1 MKYTHLTISYN
12 IFTFATA
19 KLFLGMKSTKRI
31 TFFHLSTLWFKQ
43 IVIVCD
49 LIELY
54 STLRTFFLSR
64 GEEIWKVIVRFR
76 KKKRQAHSYIPI
88 GTNSVLKRHWW
99 NLEAR
104 HRCDRRDGRVR
115 KWNSIVK
122 SRRKSSVVNYA
133 DRFFRESP

>member
-1 MKYTHLTISYN
+1 MKYIGIWLHRIIYLHLPQLNYFSIWSQRNESCFSIYLPCNSNRNRLRFNRTLFHVTYVLSFKGRRNLESHCTISKKN
-12 IFTFATA
+12 TDA
-19 KLFLGMKSTKRI
+19 
-31 TFFHLSTLWFKQ
+31 Q
-43 IVIVCD
+43 
-49 LIELY
+49 LY
-54 STLRTFFLSR
+54 P
-64 GEEIWKVIVRFR
+64 V
-76 KKKRQAHSYIPI
+76 
-88 GTNSVLKRHWW
+88 GTNCVLKRHWW